1 MQISVGALRRMH
13 LALAAAMEVL
23 VAVADLRSVE
33 DRSNLARVQTVLLL
47 LRNAGCCCGAGTRGH
62 GGAAERDVV
71 ASMEVGRGYGSLQV
85 ARWLT
90 ANICR
95 SGSLMARKM
104 VVVAAFRRR
113 RVTEHYGS
121 GSFRIE
127 A

>member
-1 MQISVGALRRMH
+1 MVNVAGVALVVAGPDSV
-13 LALAAAMEVL
+13 
-23 VAVADLRSVE
+23 VAVAER
-33 DRSNLARVQTVLLL
+33 RLL

-85 ARWLT
+85 ADSD
-90 ANICR
+90 ICR

-104 VVVAAFRRR
+104 VVAAASRRR

-121 GSFRIE
+121 GSFRTE